1 MKSNSKSN
9 KHLLK
14 KKHNK
19 KQSRRKLK
27 RTRRKRGGGD
37 CGCDKTL
44 YQRVFEG
51 GNNLGD
57 TKYYYGLNDQ
67 KGYSLPE
74 SSSLKGGKKKYRKT
88 RKMNGGMGLPRSY
101 DNYFLNMP
109 DMKGM
114 QQTMNIVNGNTTL
127 SSAPYEQPLV
137 ENQQNPIA

>member
-1 MKSNSKSN
+1 MKCSKS
-9 KHLLK
+9 KKQLCK

-19 KQSRRKLK
+19 KQSRRRLK
-27 RTRRKRGGGD
+27 KTRKNGGGD
-37 CGCDKTL
+37 CGCEKTL
-44 YQRVFEG
+44 YEKIFKG

-57 TKYYYGLNDQ
+57 TKYYYGVNDQ
-67 KGYSLPE
+67 NGYNLPE
-74 SSSLKGGKKKYRKT
+74 SSSLKGGKKKNRKT
-88 RKMNGGMGLPRSY
+88 RKMKGGMGMPRSY

-114 QQTMNIVNGNTTL
+114 QQTMDVVNGKTIL